1 MNDQEIGELFRT
13 EDDPPPRAGYW
24 EEIQA
29 RLEAV
34 DAERARPRLTVV
46 APEPSV
52 TGEKIPLRTDT
63 DVTVLRQS
71 TMNINEYPRNTQ
83 RTLFLAAAAVIV
95 VGLLGLGLLLQSSG
109 DDAVS
114 EVASEGSAEQVDG
127 DNNSSNPAETGGDD
141 ESAASTTTPTTEAP
155 ETTDETTATT
165 GADDTETTAEAGA
178 TGPVNE
184 AEDGIRFDYGVVE
197 RIEEVD
203 GTVWIWFDRSG
214 FGPDQLSGLDH
225 QVEPRYELASDF
237 HGGENVNPRLRT
249 FPLA

>member
-1 MNDQEIGELFRT
+1 
-13 EDDPPPRAGYW
+13 
-24 EEIQA
+24 
-29 RLEAV
+29 
-34 DAERARPRLTVV
+34 
-46 APEPSV
+46 
-52 TGEKIPLRTDT
+52 
-63 DVTVLRQS
+63 VLRQS

-95 VGLLGLGLLLQSSG
+95 VGLLWLGLLLQSSG

-127 DNNSSNPAETGGDD
+127 DNSSSNPAETGGDD

-155 ETTDETTATT
+155 ETTDEATATT
-165 GADDTETTAEAGA
+165 AADDTETTAEAGA
-178 TGPVNE
+178 AGPVNE
-184 AEDGIRFDYGVVE
+184 AEDGIRFDYGIVE
-197 RIEEVD
+197 RIEDVD

-249 FPLA
+249 FPLADGAAILLLNPVIAEAVCAGDQTDAEEPFEAFTAATVLAEGWQERTVSLTFNDSGEVTIVRDQTGC